1 MLGCVYSLK
10 KKKKKKKGDV
20 TILCDTPYVR
30 DVSALF
36 GHGNKANR
44 FHSTHGLP
52 HVETPTR
59 CDVGFIAL
67 WTSLLLLMQDSTGL
81 NPSVY
86 TPIE

>member
-1 MLGCVYSLK
+1 MFTHLK
-10 KKKKKKKGDV
+10 KKKKRGDV

-52 HVETPTR
+52 HVET
-59 CDVGFIAL
+59 VGAVI
-67 WTSLLLLMQDSTGL
+67 
-81 NPSVY
+81 
-86 TPIE
+86 

>member
-1 MLGCVYSLK
+1 MLGYVYSLIK

-52 HVETPTR
+52 HVETGGLPSGRKT
-59 CDVGFIAL
+59 
-67 WTSLLLLMQDSTGL
+67 LLDSSKKFRKVIELLV
-81 NPSVY
+81 PSIVFA
-86 TPIE
+86 